1 MRYERMFVAWA
12 AAALFAFLGLWFLS
26 AALQA
31 TQFATWP
38 DLLAMR
44 SSSLQAINLGLFSAG
59 LLTLALSFVCSAV
72 IKIQV
77 ARYAERLHVFVRIQR
92 LALMLLWVAS
102 SIAVLG
108 TLLQAIAFAV
118 GGT

>member
-1 MRYERMFVAWA
+1 MFVAWA
-12 AAALFAFLGLWFLS
+12 AAAFFGFLGLWFFL

-31 TQFATWP
+31 AQFATWP
-38 DLLAMR
+38 DLRALR
-44 SSSLQAINLGLFSAG
+44 SSSLQAINLGLLSAG
-59 LLTLALSFVCSAV
+59 LLTLALSFVCSAI

-77 ARYAERLHVFVRIQR
+77 PRMAERLHIFVRVQR

-102 SIAVLG
+102 FIAILG
-108 TLLQAIAFAV
+108 TLLQVIAFAV